1 MAFLMKNMLSNQ
13 VKNLGL
19 SGGGEEKKEEAAPA
33 DPATAAGMTRE
44 EYEEY
49 QKQVIEEKME
59 RDAAY
64 TQKKAGRAVLRVAH
78 LKSKKQGEDPH
89 AVLISVDD
97 LSSKMC
103 HLRSELDDTQIQL
116 GGDDVDLPEDLQK
129 MVAEDQEEEEDKD
142 TFLGQLQNIQNMDM
156 DAIKEK
162 VQATFTDIKQSAEQ
176 KCSVM

>member
-1 MAFLMKNMLSNQ
+1 MLSNQ

-19 SGGGEEKKEEAAPA
+19 SGGGEEKKEEATPT

-49 QKQVIEEKME
+49 QKQMIEEKME

-64 TQKKAGRAVLRVAH
+64 TQKKAGRAV
-78 LKSKKQGEDPH
+78 
-89 AVLISVDD
+89 
-97 LSSKMC
+97 
-103 HLRSELDDTQIQL
+103 LRSELDDTQIQL

-129 MVAEDQEEEEDKD
+129 MVAEDQEEEEDKY

>member
-1 MAFLMKNMLSNQ
+1 MAFLVKNMLSNQ

-19 SGGGEEKKEEAAPA
+19 SGGGEEKKEEETPT

-64 TQKKAGRAVLRVAH
+64 AQKKAGRAVLRVH
-78 LKSKKQGEDPH
+78 MREKYRLPK
-89 AVLISVDD
+89 
-97 LSSKMC
+97 
-103 HLRSELDDTQIQL
+103 SELDETQIQL
-116 GGDDVDLPEDLQK
+116 AGDDVDLPEDLQK

-142 TFLGQLQNIQNMDM
+142 TFLGQLQNIQNMDV

>member
-1 MAFLMKNMLSNQ
+1 MAFLMKSMLSNQ

-19 SGGGEEKKEEAAPA
+19 SGGGEEKKEDAAPT

-64 TQKKAGRAVLRVAH
+64 TQKKAGRAVLRV
-78 LKSKKQGEDPH
+78 
-89 AVLISVDD
+89 
-97 LSSKMC
+97 
-103 HLRSELDDTQIQL
+103 HLREKYRLPKSELDDTQIQL

-162 VQATFTDIKQSAEQ
+162 VQTTFTDIKQSAEQ

>member
-64 TQKKAGRAVLRVAH
+64 TQKKAGRAVLRV
-78 LKSKKQGEDPH
+78 
-89 AVLISVDD
+89 
-97 LSSKMC
+97 
-103 HLRSELDDTQIQL
+103 HLREKYRLPKSELDDTQIQL

>member
-1 MAFLMKNMLSNQ
+1 M
-13 VKNLGL
+13 
-19 SGGGEEKKEEAAPA
+19 
-33 DPATAAGMTRE
+33 
-44 EYEEY
+44 
-49 QKQVIEEKME
+49 
-59 RDAAY
+59 
-64 TQKKAGRAVLRVAH
+64 
-78 LKSKKQGEDPH
+78 
-89 AVLISVDD
+89 
-97 LSSKMC
+97 
-103 HLRSELDDTQIQL
+103 DDTQIQL

>member
-1 MAFLMKNMLSNQ
+1 MAFLVKSMLSDQ
-13 VKNLGL
+13 VKNLGF
-19 SGGGEEKKEEAAPA
+19 SGGGEEKTEEASPA
-33 DPATAAGMTRE
+33 DPAAAAGMTRE

-64 TQKKAGRAVLRVAH
+64 AQKKAGRAVLRVH
-78 LKSKKQGEDPH
+78 MREKYRLPK
-89 AVLISVDD
+89 
-97 LSSKMC
+97 
-103 HLRSELDDTQIQL
+103 SELDETQIQL
-116 GGDDVDLPEDLQK
+116 AGDDVDLPEDLQK

-142 TFLGQLQNIQNMDM
+142 TLLGQLQNIQNMDVG
-156 DAIKEK
+156 AIKEK